1 MKFSDLAHNRLAQ
14 VAAAILAAA
23 IAAALAWRYTPL
35 GEALSAE
42 RIVGWI
48 ETFSTYWWAPYAVAL
63 IYTPASLVL
72 FPRPLLTMA
81 AVIAFGPWKGFAV
94 AMGGILVN
102 ALAGYFAGRA
112 LDKAAM
118 ERFGGKRVD
127 RIGKMLRKEGFMA
140 VTTICLLPVAPFALV
155 VVAFGALRIRLH
167 HVVGGVLLA
176 NLPGTVGSTLLGDQ
190 LAAALSQH
198 RSMNAWII
206 AAVVVAMA
214 AIAWF
219 SRRWWK
225 KLQAAAA

>member
-1 MKFSDLAHNRLAQ
+1 MEFTRIAHNRLVQ
-14 VAAAILAAA
+14 VAAAVLALALV
-23 IAAALAWRYTPL
+23 AALAWRYTPL
-35 GEALSAE
+35 GEALTAE
-42 RIVGWI
+42 RLVDWI
-48 ETFSTYWWAPYAVAL
+48 ETFSNYWWAPYAVAL
-63 IYTPASLVL
+63 VYTPASLVL

-81 AVIAFGPWKGFAV
+81 AAIAFGPWKGFAV

-102 ALAGYFAGRA
+102 ALVGYAAGRA

-140 VTTICLLPVAPFALV
+140 VTTIGLLPVAPFALV

-167 HVVGGVLLA
+167 HVVGGVMLA

-206 AAVVVAMA
+206 VAVIAAMA
-214 AIAWF
+214 AIAWLT
-219 SRRWWK
+219 RRWWK

>member
-1 MKFSDLAHNRLAQ
+1 VKLAELAHNRLAQ
-14 VAAAILAAA
+14 VAAAIVVAAV
-23 IAAALAWRYTPL
+23 AAALAWRYTSL
-35 GEALSAE
+35 GEALTAE
-42 RIVGWI
+42 SLVEWI

-63 IYTPASLVL
+63 VYTPASLVL

-81 AVIAFGPWKGFAV
+81 AAIAFGPWQGFAV

-102 ALAGYFAGRA
+102 ALAGYGAGRA

-127 RIGKMLRKEGFMA
+127 RIGKMLRREGFMA

-155 VVAFGALRIRLH
+155 VVAFGALRIKLH
-167 HVVGGVLLA
+167 HVVGGVMLA
-176 NLPGTVGSTLLGDQ
+176 NLPGTLGSTLLGDQ
-190 LAAALSQH
+190 VAAALSQH
-198 RSMNAWII
+198 RNMNAWII
-206 AAVVVAMA
+206 VAVVVAMA

-219 SRRWWK
+219 TRRWWK